1 MRTAAATW
9 HPRKGLSAGLALLF
23 VLGIA
28 VSADAGI
35 DLAGMD
41 RSIAPGDNFFAYANG
56 GWIAATE
63 IPADRGRYGTGVI
76 IRDQTDVQVAAV
88 VQKAAQTAAPAGS
101 DLRLTGDYY
110 AAFMDQDGI
119 ETRALRPIDALRAE
133 IDAISDRHELARYLG
148 ETLRADVDVF
158 NSTRLFTDNL
168 FGLWI
173 AQDLDYPQKYVPFLI
188 QGGLNLPDRS
198 YYLDPAA
205 GMVEIRA
212 KYAAHVLA
220 MLSLAGIQKPEDRA
234 QRIIGLETRIASVH
248 STLEAT
254 QDISKG
260 NNRWQRDAFRKKAPG
275 LDWEVFFNAAQ
286 LPFSQRDFIVW
297 QPGAVAGISALVAKE
312 PLATWKD
319 YLLLHAIERRA
330 DYLPKAFGDEH
341 FAFYGRAIEGARSQ
355 RARWKRAI
363 RATNNALGDAVG
375 RLYVAKYFPPE
386 SKARIEAMVEQIRSA
401 LSRRIER
408 LDWMTP
414 STKAS
419 AQARLAL
426 IKVGVGYPEQW
437 RDYADLKIMRD
448 DALGNAERAA
458 WFEYHHQLA
467 KLGQRVDRSEWVM
480 TPQTVNAVNLPAMNA
495 VNIPAAE
502 LQAPH
507 FDPDADPAANF
518 GAIGTTIAHEMTHS
532 FDDQGARFDASN
544 RLHNWWSETDLAH
557 FKAVGERLV
566 AQYDKYQPLPDLAV
580 NGRLTINENIADL
593 GGVLVA
599 LDAYHLAVPGHSTE
613 LVNGYSGDQRFF
625 IANAQFFRGK
635 YRETALREQL
645 HDDEHSPGE
654 YRASTVRNVDAW
666 YEAFAVKPGQ
676 RLYLAPAD
684 RVQIW

>member
-1 MRTAAATW
+1 MRISRTTW
-9 HPRKGLSAGLALLF
+9 HRKKGLSAGLALLF

-35 DLAGMD
+35 DLIGMD
-41 RSIAPGDNFFAYANG
+41 RSVAPGDNFFAYANG

-76 IRDQTDVQVAAV
+76 IHDQTEVQIAAM
-88 VQKAAQTAAPAGS
+88 VQKAAQTDAPAGS

-119 ETRALRPIDALRAE
+119 ETRALRPIDALRTE
-133 IDAISDRHELARYLG
+133 INAISDRHELARYLG
-148 ETLRADVDVF
+148 ETLRADVDIF
-158 NSTRLFTDNL
+158 NSTRLVTDNL

-173 AQDLDYPQKYVPFLI
+173 SQDLDYPQKYVPFLL
-188 QGGLNLPDRS
+188 QGGLSMPDRS
-198 YYLDPAA
+198 YYLDPSAR
-205 GMVEIRA
+205 MVEIRA

-220 MLSLAGIQKPEDRA
+220 MLSLAGIQNPEDRA

-248 STLEAT
+248 STLETT

-260 NNRWQRDAFRKKAPG
+260 NNRWQRDGFRKKAPG

-286 LPFSQRDFIVW
+286 LPFRQRDFIVW

-330 DYLPKAFGDEH
+330 DYLPKAFADEH
-341 FAFYGRAIEGARSQ
+341 FAFYGRMIEGAQSQ

-363 RATNNALGDAVG
+363 RATNDALGDAVG

-408 LDWMTP
+408 LEWMTP

-448 DALGNAERAA
+448 DALRNSERAA

-467 KLGQRVDRSEWVM
+467 KLGHRVDRSEWVM

-507 FDPDADPAANF
+507 FDSDADPAANF

-544 RLHNWWSETDLAH
+544 RLHNWWSESDLAH
-557 FKAVGERLV
+557 FKAAGERLV

-580 NGRLTINENIADL
+580 YGRLTISENIADL

-599 LDAYHLAVPGHSTE
+599 LDAYHLAVPGYRTE
-613 LVNGYSGDQRFF
+613 LVNGFSGDQRFF
-625 IANAQFFRGK
+625 IAYAQFFRGK

-645 HDDEHSPGE
+645 RDDQHSPGE

-666 YEAFAVKPGQ
+666 YEAFAVRPGQ
-676 RLYLAPAD
+676 MLYLAPAD